1 MIGLLLRE
9 MSHIIRT
16 AVEEEGRIAAF
27 DDEVSEYGFWSTLW
41 QGIKTFARWVYD
53 NADGRL
59 LKIAVKILEHII
71 KNKAGMYGLED
82 NGSTAPA
89 DAWLRLCDDI
99 DKVGAGLIERSRSVA
114 GVVSVNHV
122 GEKEQAIM
130 ARLTAHLQRRLQ
142 PCDIVFRYE
151 YVINPSEINLGP
163 EFTAPTVTQVT
174 FAVCPWHRAF
184 VKHPNAVVS
193 VVYLSH

>member
-16 AVEEEGRIAAF
+16 AVEEEGRIAAI
-27 DDEVSEYGFWSTLW
+27 DDEVSEYGFWSALW
-41 QGIKTFARWVYD
+41 QGIQAFAHWVYD
-53 NADGRL
+53 NAEKL
-59 LKIAVKILEHII
+59 PKIAVKILEHIV

-89 DAWLRLCDDI
+89 DAWLRMCDDI
-99 DKVGAGLIERSRSVA
+99 DKLGAELIERSRSVA

-130 ARLTAHLQRRLQ
+130 ARLTAHLQRRMQ
-142 PCDIVFRYE
+142 P
-151 YVINPSEINLGP
+151 
-163 EFTAPTVTQVT
+163 
-174 FAVCPWHRAF
+174 
-184 VKHPNAVVS
+184 
-193 VVYLSH
+193 